1 MRGKL
6 LLNKDEDEREVEV
19 SNLEGGES
27 KLKQTPTLD
36 VTNHYGMTKCGEH
49 VLKVQG
55 GGVHFV
61 IVMSLSRNHNTINQ
75 RDHPKD

>member
-27 KLKQTPTLD
+27 KLKQTPSLD
-36 VTNHYGMTKCGEH
+36 VTNHYFVRCNVGYGMIKCGE
-49 VLKVQG
+49 Q
-55 GGVHFV
+55 
-61 IVMSLSRNHNTINQ
+61 
-75 RDHPKD
+75 